1 MSKIRIKLVKS
12 PIGRQ
17 EKHKRTVRGL
27 GLKKLNSSVIH
38 EATPQIMGMV
48 RKVDYLVNVE
58 EVSE

>member
-1 MSKIRIKLVKS
+1 VSKIRIKLVKS